1 MLWRCLASLDLT
13 YFFGRLRRL
22 ETGWIKKIMFCIS
35 LSLGLV
41 GCEALFP
48 PVPGVDPAYAPTY
61 PAPPDPKTSRYVKG
75 AVYNAETALPLF
87 ETPRA
92 RHVGDI
98 VTVVLVE
105 KTDAKKQATTRSR
118 KNDKIDISMD
128 TFAGRPI
135 NLGGAYNLDFD
146 LEARRQFDGDG
157 QSIQNNKLAGS
168 ISVTVSKVLSN
179 GNMLVQGEKWVRINQ
194 GNEFVRLSGIIRPQD
209 IRPDNTVTS
218 DRVANAKIAY
228 GGTGQLNDTN
238 AQGWFSRFLW
248 SPLFLI

>member
-1 MLWRCLASLDLT
+1 MW
-13 YFFGRLRRL
+13 LRHL
-22 ETGWIKKIMFCIS
+22 KTVWIKKTMLCIS
-35 LSLGLV
+35 LLLGLS

-48 PVPGVDPAYAPTY
+48 PAPGVDAAYAPTY
-61 PAPPDPKTSRYVKG
+61 PTSPDPKTTRYVSG

-98 VTVVLVE
+98 VTVILVE

-118 KNDKIDISMD
+118 KNDKIDITMD

-135 NLGGAYNLDFD
+135 SLGSGYSLDFD

-209 IRPDNTVTS
+209 IRPDNSVTS
-218 DRVANAKIAY
+218 DRVANAKIGY
-228 GGTGQLNDTN
+228 GGTGQLNNTN
-238 AQGWFSRFLW
+238 AQGWVSRFLW